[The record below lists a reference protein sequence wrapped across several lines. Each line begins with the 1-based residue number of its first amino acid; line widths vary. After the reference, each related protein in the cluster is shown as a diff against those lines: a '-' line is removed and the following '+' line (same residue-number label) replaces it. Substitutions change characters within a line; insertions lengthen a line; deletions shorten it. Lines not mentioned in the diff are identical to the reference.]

1 MFTFRRWWLLC
12 GAVLVG
18 VVALNGMAND
28 VADAQATV
36 EAPQP
41 VGDARTQLATKSAV
55 TMVVCVEQ
63 SSSRLFQAV
72 ANRCDTAS
80 QFKLVWPVRGAAP
93 QMCVNTLS
101 REMTLSS
108 SGTCR
113 AENAFLARATAKRPF
128 LGCADKDTG
137 MLRWPRTGVC
147 WWQNTSMVLMAA
159 AETSTTTT
167 SSSTT
172 TTTSSTTTTSTT
184 TTTVPSVVAPV
195 LVSVS
200 ASDGVQITV
209 AGMRPDTGVYSLQW
223 VLQGSTF
230 NTYQMARATS
240 PSMSVP
246 AGWFACNRTYTFRVF
261 VMQAGW
267 QLADG
272 HQTQNV
278 THHSIPFDVVMP
290 ACPAATVPAVACAD
304 GGVCVVGDTGPGGGI
319 VFYVQAS
326 GGTFTCGV
334 ALTST
339 CRYLE
344 AAPTDQSSSVVWAT
358 AVTACYNADGTT
370 DTNSCLL
377 DSVYSGDSATQAA
390 SRTASQA
397 IGMGMANTNQIH
409 SRLTTVGGAAL
420 STYAAGIA
428 FNYENN
434 GKIDWH
440 LPSLDELHQLL
451 TLSVRVGGFSGPAI
465 WSSSEVEASRAW
477 RQNKDNLSL
486 GSTRK
491 DGLRTV
497 RAVRAFGGTLACAD
511 GGVCAVGD
519 TGPGGGVVYILSNT
533 SGNTTGLTFEA
544 ARNDWDGA
552 APDGTARW
560 CSASTVS
567 IAGLGTAIG
576 TGSSN
581 SATIATTCASTCAL
595 DAAEYV
601 RGKTIGGKTDWFL
614 PSRDEALAIYTQR
627 SVFIGNYAINQLS
640 ADTARYLTS
649 TQGAN
654 VVNALGAFL
663 QGSSSPGD
671 SGDFSKDFDF
681 SVRPVRSFTA
691 GT

>member
-1 MFTFRRWWLLC
+1 MFNLRSWWLLC

-18 VVALNGMAND
+18 VLALNGVAN
-28 VADAQATV
+28 AKSIV
-36 EAPQP
+36 EAPQS
-41 VGDARTQLATKSAV
+41 VGDARTQLARKPPV

-72 ANRCDTAS
+72 ANRCDAAS

-113 AENAFLARATAKRPF
+113 AENAFLVRATAKRPF

-167 SSSTT
+167 STSTT

-240 PSMSVP
+240 PSMNVP

-261 VMQAGW
+261 VMQADW

-290 ACPAATVPAVACAD
+290 ACPTPATTVACVTAY
-304 GGVCVVGDTGPGGGI
+304 CVGDTGPGGGF
-319 VFYVQAS
+319 VFYVSA
-326 GGTFTCGV
+326 TNF
-334 ALTST
+334 TST
-339 CRYLE
+339 GSDCGTACRYLE

-377 DSVYSGDSATQAA
+377 NSVYSGDSATQAA

-451 TLSVRVGGFSGPAI
+451 TLSVRVGGFSGLAI
-465 WSSSEVEASRAW
+465 WSSSEDQASRAW

-486 GSTRK
+486 GSTNK
-491 DGLRTV
+491 IGLRPV
-497 RAVRAFGGTLACAD
+497 RAVRAFG
-511 GGVCAVGD
+511 
-519 TGPGGGVVYILSNT
+519 
-533 SGNTTGLTFEA
+533 
-544 ARNDWDGA
+544 
-552 APDGTARW
+552 
-560 CSASTVS
+560 
-567 IAGLGTAIG
+567 
-576 TGSSN
+576 
-581 SATIATTCASTCAL
+581 
-595 DAAEYV
+595 
-601 RGKTIGGKTDWFL
+601 
-614 PSRDEALAIYTQR
+614 
-627 SVFIGNYAINQLS
+627 
-640 ADTARYLTS
+640 
-649 TQGAN
+649 
-654 VVNALGAFL
+654 
-663 QGSSSPGD
+663 
-671 SGDFSKDFDF
+671 
-681 SVRPVRSFTA
+681 
-691 GT
+691 

>member
-1 MFTFRRWWLLC
+1 MFRFRRWWLLC

-18 VVALNGMAND
+18 VVALNGVVNG
-28 VADAQATV
+28 VVDAKVRPAPRAVCVRGGATATDGV
-36 EAPQP
+36 SGRGLVCVQTRVRGLRWRFQP
-41 VGDARTQLATKSAV
+41 AAV
-55 TMVVCVEQ
+55 T
-63 SSSRLFQAV
+63 
-72 ANRCDTAS
+72 T
-80 QFKLVWPVRGAAP
+80 
-93 QMCVNTLS
+93 
-101 REMTLSS
+101 
-108 SGTCR
+108 
-113 AENAFLARATAKRPF
+113 
-128 LGCADKDTG
+128 
-137 MLRWPRTGVC
+137 
-147 WWQNTSMVLMAA
+147 
-159 AETSTTTT
+159 
-167 SSSTT
+167 TT
-172 TTTSSTTTTSTT
+172 TTTSPTTTT
-184 TTTVPSVVAPV
+184 TTTVSGVVAPV

-200 ASDGVQITV
+200 ASDGVRVTV

-240 PSMSVP
+240 PSMNVP

-261 VMQAGW
+261 VMQADW

-278 THHSIPFDVVMP
+278 TPHSTPFDVVTP
-290 ACPAATVPAVACAD
+290 ACPAAAAPVAPLTCAT
-304 GGVCVVGDTGPGGGI
+304 GGACVVGDTGPGGGI
-319 VFYVQAS
+319 VFYVHAT
-326 GGTFTCGV
+326 GTFNCGV

-339 CRYLE
+339 CKYLE
-344 AAPTDQSSSVVWAT
+344 VAPSGWNTGTDPTKLWAVAAHQSSDIGTITNDSPAYNNALGIGLGYKNSVAIVNQGNDTTT
-358 AVTACYNADGTT
+358 AA
-370 DTNSCLL
+370 
-377 DSVYSGDSATQAA
+377 
-390 SRTASQA
+390 
-397 IGMGMANTNQIH
+397 
-409 SRLTTVGGAAL
+409 GAARAYGGGSQSDWYL
-420 STYAAGIA
+420 PTTAELNLLCQWAG
-428 FNYENN
+428 NVPQSVTTSCT
-434 GKIDWH
+434 GV
-440 LPSLDELHQLL
+440 
-451 TLSVRVGGFSGPAI
+451 TLNTGTGASGGFSAGNY
-465 WSSSEVEASRAW
+465 WSSSELQANGAW
-477 RQNKDNLSL
+477 GQFFNNGGQSNNLKS
-486 GSTRK
+486 SAIA
-491 DGLRTV
+491 V
-497 RAVRAFGGTLACAD
+497 RPVRAFGGTVACAD

-581 SATIATTCASTCAL
+581 SATIATTCASTGAL

-649 TQGAN
+649 TQGAD
-654 VVNALGAFL
+654 VVNALGVFL
-663 QGSSSPGD
+663 QGSSFPGD

-681 SVRPVRSFTA
+681 SIRPVRSFTA